1 MTLLDNISFHCAC
14 VDDMQ
19 GKQIGTKTRYTE
31 AGWQYRFS
39 RQTEILPEVSSYR
52 SLDAFV
58 FKENS
63 NSASRPTGISRS
75 LARQT
80 FVS

>member
-1 MTLLDNISFHCAC
+1 VTPLDIISYHSAC

-19 GKQIGTKTRYTE
+19 GEHIGTKTRYTE
-31 AGWQYRFS
+31 AGTGWQYRFS
-39 RQTEILPEVSSYR
+39 RQTEIRSEVSCYW

-75 LARQT
+75 
-80 FVS
+80 